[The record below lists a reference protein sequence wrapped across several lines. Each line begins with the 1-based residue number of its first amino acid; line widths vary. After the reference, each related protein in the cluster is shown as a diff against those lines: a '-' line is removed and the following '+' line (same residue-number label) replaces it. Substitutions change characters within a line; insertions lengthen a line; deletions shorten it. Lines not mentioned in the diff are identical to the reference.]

1 MKKILF
7 NDEYLLTQAVIKRRK
22 TMTRRVAKWDMIPG
36 EDEAR
41 ISRVELVNIL
51 VDGRVVYFG
60 YDSNHNLIGETI
72 STYGVGEVVAVAQ
85 NYEDAGLP
93 PSFDSIGPFQP
104 TAENHPGWKNKLFV
118 RPDLM
123 PYKIKMENIILR
135 RIQDIDNLDCIFEG
149 IISST
154 IKLERT
160 NTAWKYFYAQR
171 TPQGGTIF
179 YAFPTPREAFAKL
192 FNKIAK
198 KKLWEQ
204 NPWCFAYSFKRL

>member
-7 NDEYLLTQAVIKRRK
+7 NDEYLLTQAVIERRK
-22 TMTRRVAKWDMIPG
+22 TMTQRVAKWDMIPG

-60 YDSNHNLIGETI
+60 YDSNYNLLGETI
-72 STYGVGEVVAVAQ
+72 SIYGVGEVVAVAQ

-135 RIQDIDNLDCIFEG
+135 RIQDIDQRDSLSEG
-149 IISST
+149 IQEIPY
-154 IKLERT
+154 KLVGRNMTYE
-160 NTAWKYFYAQR
+160 YGFAQR
-171 TPQGGTIF
+171 TPQGGTII
-179 YAFPTPREAFAKL
+179 YAYSSPRDAFAKL

-204 NPWCFAYSFKRL
+204 NPWCFTYTFKKL

>member
-1 MKKILF
+1 MQKILF
-7 NDEYLLTQAVIKRRK
+7 NDEYLLTQAVIERRK

-60 YDSNHNLIGETI
+60 YDSNHNLLGETI

-135 RIQDIDNLDCIFEG
+135 RIQDIDNRDSIFEG
-149 IISST
+149 IT
-154 IKLERT
+154 TNPIKLIGNHMT
-160 NTAWKYFYAQR
+160 WQYGYAQR
-171 TPQGGTIF
+171 TPQGCTIF
-179 YAFPTPREAFAKL
+179 YAFTFPRKAFANL